1 MSINDILAQI
11 GIQGGLQGLQ
21 NYGQQFSGDINM
33 QRYGKYLP
41 QFPGQLLQQ
50 AFSAGM
56 EEIGGLRQ
64 TAAEDYQ
71 TGLSGTLYQGQTGL
85 MNQQPVATGFSGSG
99 AQQRQ
104 MESIRRG
111 ATEAFE
117 ADAYASGRAYEDT
130 LNQLSG
136 QEQALFGD
144 IQRQALGFQSD
155 LRSQILNLLRLD
167 PTYNPNDNTTA
178 PPTNPAP
185 SMLGLQNFNQD
196 MQQSFNDYMNNGS
209 MPDFSNFDYESYYNN
224 LFNNMNQGMV

>member
-21 NYGQQFSGDINM
+21 RYGQQFSKDINM
-33 QRYGKYLP
+33 PKYGKYLP
-41 QFPGQLLQQ
+41 QFPGELLSQ

-56 EEIGGLRQ
+56 QEIGGQRQ

-71 TGLSGTLYQGQTGL
+71 TALSGTLYQGQTGL

-111 ATEAFE
+111 ASEAFE
-117 ADAYASGRAYEDT
+117 ADAYAAGRSYEDI
-130 LNQLSG
+130 LNQLAG
-136 QEQALFGD
+136 QEQALIGD
-144 IQRQALGFQSD
+144 VQRQALGYQSD
-155 LRSQILNLLRLD
+155 LRSSILNILRLD
-167 PTYNPNDNTTA
+167 PTYTPDDNATA
-178 PPTNPAP
+178 PPTNLPP
-185 SMLGLQNFNQD
+185 SMLGLQNFSQD

-224 LFNNMNQGMV
+224 LFNNMNEGMV